1 MVEAQ
6 LSFGQVQVGAKT
18 NEKTAIPLLLDTL
31 DVAGSVVTIDAIA
44 CQQSLVANLVA
55 RGTDYIIALKKNQKH
70 RFEQVS
76 ERLLA

>member
-1 MVEAQ
+1 MSVWVAEAQ

-44 CQQSLVANLVA
+44 CQ
-55 RGTDYIIALKKNQKH
+55 
-70 RFEQVS
+70 
-76 ERLLA
+76 